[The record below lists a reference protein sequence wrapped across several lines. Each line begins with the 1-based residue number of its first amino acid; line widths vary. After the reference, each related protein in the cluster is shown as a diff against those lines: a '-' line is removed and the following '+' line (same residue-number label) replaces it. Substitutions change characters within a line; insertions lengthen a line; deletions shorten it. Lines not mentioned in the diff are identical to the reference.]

1 MLRGNL
7 SSRPFYNERLV
18 SAGIAVVAV
27 LAIVLAAVG
36 VRELAVLSGRRS
48 ELKSRIA
55 RDTGQ
60 AHQIEAAALGLQH
73 SIDRATLTQ
82 LAGSTQEAN
91 ALIDERSFSWTV
103 FFGLIEKTLPTNLR
117 LVSVAPRV
125 EKGRILITMGVV
137 ARKLEDVDA
146 FINALQETGA
156 FYDLLPRSRQRNEDD
171 NTIRAE
177 VAAYYVA
184 PAVQDAAP
192 AAASPA
198 PAAGKGRP

>member
-18 SAGIAVVAV
+18 TAGIAAVAV
-27 LAIVLAAVG
+27 VAIVLAAVG
-36 VRELAVLSGRRS
+36 VRELSVLSSRRS
-48 ELKSRIA
+48 ELKARIA

-60 AHQIEAAALGLQH
+60 ARQIEAAAVGLQH

-125 EKGRILITMGVV
+125 EKGHILITMGVV

-184 PAVQDAAP
+184 PAAQDV
-192 AAASPA
+192 A